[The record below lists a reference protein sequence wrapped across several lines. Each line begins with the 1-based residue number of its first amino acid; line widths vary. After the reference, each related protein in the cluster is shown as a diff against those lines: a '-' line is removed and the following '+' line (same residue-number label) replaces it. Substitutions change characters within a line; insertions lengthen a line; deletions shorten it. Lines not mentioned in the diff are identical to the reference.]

1 MSQTVFLRHLARHSA
16 RVAISRLRRGPVRP
30 SWSFAFELFTTALR
44 HTSLEIS
51 KRDWALQRVAF
62 DALATPPF
70 LADVFHR
77 VVREPVKL
85 GGVPA
90 EWFVPKTLGI
100 AGSPSGD
107 VTLLYFHGGAYI
119 FGSLK
124 SHGELIA
131 RLALASPARTIAPEY
146 RLAPEHPFPAAIDDA
161 VAVYRALLAS
171 GTDPKRL
178 VVAGDSAGGG
188 LTMSLL
194 LRLRDAGEPL
204 PAGAA
209 LICPWVDLTAKGGSL
224 TENAPFDWADEET
237 AHRWIATYLN
247 GHDRRDPLVSP
258 VFADLTGLPP
268 LLVQV
273 GGAELLHDQARMLA
287 ERAKEANVDARFV
300 VEPDMVHD
308 WHSFAGVFAHCARAI
323 DDVGAFVRSVT

>member
-1 MSQTVFLRHLARHSA
+1 MSQIVFLRHLVRHTP
-16 RVAISRLRRGPVRP
+16 RVALSRLRNGPGRP
-30 SWSFAFELFTTALR
+30 SWSFGFELFTTAMR
-44 HTSLEIS
+44 GTALEIA
-51 KRDWALQRVAF
+51 RLDWKGQRLAY
-62 DALATPPF
+62 DTLATPLSPV
-70 LADVFHR
+70 LKR
-77 VVREPVKL
+77 VDREEVTV

-90 EWFVPKTLGI
+90 VWFTPKIPVG
-100 AGSPSGD
+100 AGSLGAGA
-107 VTLLYFHGGAYI
+107 TLLYLHGGAYI
-119 FGSLK
+119 FGSTR

-131 RLALASPARTIAPEY
+131 RLALATPARTLAPEY
-146 RLAPEHPFPAAIDDA
+146 RLAPEHPFPAAIEDA

-188 LTMSLL
+188 LTMALL
-194 LRLRDAGEPL
+194 QKLREHGDPL

-209 LICPWVDLTAKGGSL
+209 LLCPWVDLTAKGGSL
-224 TENAPFDWADEET
+224 TDNAAFDWSNEEVG
-237 AHRWIATYLN
+237 HRWIEAYLN

-258 VFADLTGLPP
+258 VFADLAGMPP

-273 GGAELLHDQARMLA
+273 GDAELLHDQAVMLA
-287 ERAKEANVDARFV
+287 TRAKEAGVDVRFV

-308 WHSFAGVFAHCARAI
+308 WHSFAGLFSHCARAI